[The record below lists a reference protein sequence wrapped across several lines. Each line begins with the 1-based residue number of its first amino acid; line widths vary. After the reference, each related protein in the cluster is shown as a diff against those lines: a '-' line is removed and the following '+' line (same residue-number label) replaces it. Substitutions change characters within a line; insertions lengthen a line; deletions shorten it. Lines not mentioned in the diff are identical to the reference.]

1 MKKEVYA
8 LLKSG
13 RDVLSKAKQLYI
25 NPPKQADAWKSS
37 QMAAFN
43 DSAGS

>member
-13 RDVLSKAKQLYI
+13 RDVLSKAKQLYYI
-25 NPPKQADAWKSS
+25 NPPK
-37 QMAAFN
+37 
-43 DSAGS
+43 